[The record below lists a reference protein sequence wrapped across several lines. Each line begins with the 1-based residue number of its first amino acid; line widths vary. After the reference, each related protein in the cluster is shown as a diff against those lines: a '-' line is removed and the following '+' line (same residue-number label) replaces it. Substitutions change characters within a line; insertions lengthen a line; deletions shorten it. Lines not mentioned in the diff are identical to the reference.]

1 MLHKKV
7 NSQSSKFFFNLFSG
21 LLITFETK
29 ICHDKDL
36 SSNCENEG
44 GAGGNKR
51 KQAEGLEHLPV
62 QKSKKSRRTIME
74 AANYGGKNDSGTLR
88 PNVLG
93 GNSFCGREPDTRRQT
108 RVGFNEKEG
117 GTIRGAKT
125 RRDDSNK

>member
-1 MLHKKV
+1 MRAKRTDVPK
-7 NSQSSKFFFNLFSG
+7 NLGNIRMYFS
-21 LLITFETK
+21 K
-29 ICHDKDL
+29 ICREKDL

-51 KQAEGLEHLPV
+51 KQVECLEHLPV
-62 QKSKKSRRTIME
+62 QKSKKSRRTLME
-74 AANYGGKNDSGTLR
+74 AANYGGKIDSGTLC

-93 GNSFCGREPDTRRQT
+93 GNSFCGREPGARRQT

-125 RRDDSNK
+125 RRDEIK